1 MRVAAIVAD
10 LLERAG
16 VRHVFGVPGESY
28 LPLLDEVA
36 ARPGLRFV
44 TTRHESGAGFMADG
58 YAKASG
64 GIGVAMV
71 SRGPGLLNLAIAL
84 HQAHQDASPVVA
96 IAGQVGTPKRGRH
109 AFQELAM
116 ARSLGPVVKWAVEV
130 TRPERAAEAVAQ
142 ALVVARLGRPGPVLV
157 ALPEDVLEA
166 DGGETVPALPAA
178 DPPVPHPERL
188 EQALDWIERAERP
201 VVVAGRGVLMAGAS
215 QALARFAEAFALPVY
230 SAWRRMDVLPN
241 DHPCYAGTLAFAND
255 PEVVRP
261 LEQADVV
268 VGIGTQW
275 NEVTSLGYR
284 VPRERLV
291 TVDVDPVSMAQA
303 ATRLPAREC
312 LALVADAGL
321 FLRAALARGPRR
333 EVSGRHALVQACHA
347 RYERFSRPPESTGGP
362 LTPTAVV
369 AALRR
374 LLPSEAAI
382 VSDAGNFATWY
393 QRYYRFR
400 QPGTHFAP
408 VSGAMGYGLP
418 AAIGVAL
425 ADGATGRWGP
435 EGRPVVALAGDGGFL
450 MTASELAT
458 AVRLALPV
466 RALVFDNAL
475 YGTVYAHHRRRTDE
489 PARLSVHGLLNPDF
503 AALAR
508 AFGAYAETVERV
520 DAVEPAL
527 RRALAAEGPA
537 VLHVRVDP
545 ARLHALE
552 G

>member
-1 MRVAAIVAD
+1 MRVAAIVAE

-16 VRHVFGVPGESY
+16 VRDVFGVPGESY

-36 ARPGLRFV
+36 ARRGLRFV

-64 GIGVAMV
+64 GIGVAMA

-84 HQAHQDASPVVA
+84 HQAYQDASPVVA
-96 IAGQVGTPKRGRH
+96 FAGQVGTAKRGRQ
-109 AFQELAM
+109 AFQELEM
-116 ARSLGPVVKWAVEV
+116 ASSLGPVVKWAVEA
-130 TRPERAAEAVAQ
+130 TRPERAAEVVAQ
-142 ALVVARLGRPGPVLV
+142 AFAVARLGRPGPVLV

-166 DGGETVPALPAA
+166 DGGETPPPVPAPA
-178 DPPVPHPERL
+178 PPAPHPERL
-188 EQALDWIERAERP
+188 EQALEWIEEAERP
-201 VVVAGRGVLMAGAS
+201 VVVAGRGVLMAGAT
-215 QALARFAEAFALPVY
+215 QALVRFAEAFELPVY
-230 SAWRRMDVLPN
+230 SAWRRMDVFPN

-255 PEVVRP
+255 PEVVRA
-261 LEQADVV
+261 LVEADVV

-284 VPRERLV
+284 VPKGRLV
-291 TVDVDPVSMAQA
+291 MVDVDPVSMAQA
-303 ATRLPAREC
+303 AARLPAREC
-312 LALVADAGL
+312 LAVVADAGL
-321 FLRAALARGPRR
+321 FLSAALARGRRR
-333 EVSGRHALVQACHA
+333 EVSARRTLVEACHA
-347 RYERFSRPPESTGGP
+347 RYDRFSSPPESADGP

-374 LLPSEAAI
+374 ILPPEAAI

-400 QPGTHFAP
+400 LAGTHFAP

-425 ADGATGRWGP
+425 ADRTTGRWGP
-435 EGRPVVALAGDGGFL
+435 DGRPVVALAGDGGFL

-466 RALVFDNAL
+466 RVVVFDNAL
-475 YGTVYAHHRRRTDE
+475 YGTVYAHHRRRTDD
-489 PARLSVHGLLNPDF
+489 PTRLSVHGLLNPDF
-503 AALAR
+503 AAVAR

-527 RRALAAEGPA
+527 RRALAADGPA
-537 VLHVRVDP
+537 VLHVRIDP
-545 ARLHALE
+545 TRLHALE